1 MATLQFAGEYEI
13 LESKLT
19 TSTGVTINISKL
31 IAEINLFEDLFSNAL
46 YGSIF
51 IIDTNNVIS
60 RGPIIGQERVH
71 LKIAIP
77 TVTSSE
83 AAIDVIFNVYKVGTN
98 TEVNKGGQLIE
109 LSMVTP
115 EFLKNNRVRV
125 SKSYSNSIDNIVQDI
140 LQLDE
145 TLIGTTKNVQIDAAP
160 PAPTGEKATCSRCK
174 SRLEVRKGPT
184 GWFLGCTRY
193 PMCKG
198 TKQL

>member
-51 IIDTNNVIS
+51 IVDTNNIIS

-77 TVTSSE
+77 TVE
-83 AAIDVIFNVYKVGTN
+83 
-98 TEVNKGGQLIE
+98 
-109 LSMVTP
+109 
-115 EFLKNNRVRV
+115 
-125 SKSYSNSIDNIVQDI
+125 
-140 LQLDE
+140 
-145 TLIGTTKNVQIDAAP
+145 
-160 PAPTGEKATCSRCK
+160 
-174 SRLEVRKGPT
+174 
-184 GWFLGCTRY
+184 
-193 PMCKG
+193 
-198 TKQL
+198 